1 MDRYPPPQQGAHRAR
16 RVVASSG
23 AAARANARRTAR
35 FRRRRIGAALVSL
48 LVVIALIVGGAFA
61 YAHYRYSQ
69 ITKVGLP
76 SARGTL
82 ASGKPFNVL
91 LVGSD
96 SRSGLTSSQQ
106 ASYGSASQVGG
117 KRADTMVLVR
127 INPKTGKAAMLSI
140 PYNYFAPIANT
151 SHSDRISNALNGGPN
166 ELVATIQQ
174 DLHIPISH
182 YLEVNFGGL
191 INIVNAMGGVKVDF
205 PYPSKD
211 TMSGLNI
218 PNTGCQLL
226 NGKQSLALVRSRYF
240 SYFKNGSWHFDGT
253 ADFGR
258 IHRQHA
264 FLQAAVRRVRSTIVT
279 NPVALNNLLGAAAKN
294 LTVDNKLSL
303 TKFAQLALQLRS
315 VASGHITG
323 FTLPTQIV
331 NNYGQYG
338 DVLFPVPGQDAAVI
352 SQFMNSVGPSG
363 TKPAAGAS
371 AASPISDPVQVLNG
385 DGTSGIAAVVS
396 KALGQAGIKVS
407 GVGNASTFTHR
418 RSVILYAPKAHAQA
432 LALGA
437 KLNSPVLLQQAPTG
451 SSPLVLVVGS
461 TYNGIKGAS
470 TASSA
475 GSSSSAASGN
485 ASSIATPNATPSNP
499 GSIVGNSKAPSF
511 DPYAC

>member
-1 MDRYPPPQQGAHRAR
+1 MSTLV
-16 RVVASSG
+16 VVA
-23 AAARANARRTAR
+23 
-35 FRRRRIGAALVSL
+35 L
-48 LVVIALIVGGAFA
+48 LAGGAFA
-61 YAHYRYSQ
+61 YAHYRYGQ

-76 SARGTL
+76 SAKGTVR
-82 ASGKPFNVL
+82 SGKPFNVL

-96 SRSGLTSSQQ
+96 SRSGLSSSQQ

-117 KRADTMVLVR
+117 RRADTMVIVR
-127 INPKTGKAAMLSI
+127 INPATGKAAMLSI
-140 PYNYFAPIANT
+140 PYDYFAPIANT

-166 ELVATIQQ
+166 QLVATIQQ

-191 INIVNAMGGVKVDF
+191 INVVNAMGGVKVDF
-205 PYPSKD
+205 PYPSRD
-211 TMSGLNI
+211 TMSGLSI
-218 PNTGCQLL
+218 PTAGCQLL
-226 NGKQSLALVRSRYF
+226 NGKQALALVRSRYF

-264 FLQAAVRRVRSTIVT
+264 FLQAAVKRVRSTILT

-303 TKFAQLALQLRS
+303 TGLAQLALQLRS
-315 VASGHITG
+315 VASGHIAG

-338 DVLFPVPGQDAAVI
+338 DVLFPVPSQDAAVI
-352 SQFMNSVGPSG
+352 SQFMNAAGSSSS
-363 TKPAAGAS
+363 KPATKATNR
-371 AASPISDPVQVLNG
+371 ISDPVQVLNG
-385 DGTSGIAAVVS
+385 DGTAGIAATVS
-396 KALGQAGIKVS
+396 QALSQAGIKVS
-407 GVGNASTFTHR
+407 GVGNAASFTHR
-418 RSVILYAPKAHAQA
+418 RSVIRYAPKAHSQA
-432 LALGA
+432 LALAA
-437 KLNSPVLLQQAPTG
+437 KLNGPVVLQQASSG
-451 SSPLVLVVGS
+451 SSSLVLVVGS

-499 GSIVGNSKAPSF
+499 GSIVGNSKAPGF